1 VQRTFD
7 LMAEEVPWPD
17 QQFDRVTLAYLVLP
31 MAALYTALRDR
42 GRTEQDAVAAVTRAL
57 GVLLV
62 RVERLMI
69 GSLSRTRP
77 GRRLLF
83 EATSALSDA
92 LLAVTGPAWEA
103 TRVERSRNRMAVD
116 VTRCYIVDTLRLLD
130 AAMRFTR
137 TGRPDVLLTW
147 YASAWPRRWTRSA
160 GSNKASDVA
169 TQPGSQ
175 VDRGPR
181 GAGRTVG
188 TGGRA
193 ATMAGPRGLPGRR
206 PGAVL
211 LPGRR
216 ARAGPRTA

>member
-1 VQRTFD
+1 MQRTFD

-130 AAMRFTR
+130 AAPAAAALCANDTAAYEGVCPKCASPAPAAWAPEPIMALGGVGVRPPCGCPVGPWCRRVRGESR
-137 TGRPDVLLTW
+137 T
-147 YASAWPRRWTRSA
+147 YA
-160 GSNKASDVA
+160 
-169 TQPGSQ
+169 
-175 VDRGPR
+175 
-181 GAGRTVG
+181 
-188 TGGRA
+188 
-193 ATMAGPRGLPGRR
+193 LRR
-206 PGAVL
+206 PAVV
-211 LPGRR
+211 GVSVSE
-216 ARAGPRTA
+216 TACR

>member
-116 VTRCYIVDTLRLLD
+116 VTRCYIVDTPRLLD
-130 AAMRFTR
+130 A
-137 TGRPDVLLTW
+137 RP
-147 YASAWPRRWTRSA
+147 SSRRHVRQRHGGLRRSVPQGA
-160 GSNKASDVA
+160 LHPHR
-169 TQPGSQ
+169 QPGHRS
-175 VDRGPR
+175 R
-181 GAGRTVG
+181 
-188 TGGRA
+188 
-193 ATMAGPRGLPGRR
+193 
-206 PGAVL
+206 
-211 LPGRR
+211 
-216 ARAGPRTA
+216 

>member
-1 VQRTFD
+1 MQRTFD

-17 QQFDRVTLAYLVLP
+17 QEFDRVTLAYLVLP

-130 AAMRFTR
+130 AAPAAAAMCANDTAAYEGVCPKVRFTR
-137 TGRPDVLLTW
+137 TGSL
-147 YASAWPRRWTRSA
+147 
-160 GSNKASDVA
+160 
-169 TQPGSQ
+169 
-175 VDRGPR
+175 
-181 GAGRTVG
+181 G
-188 TGGRA
+188 TGADNGSRRGWGQAAVWMSGRA
-193 ATMAGPRGLPGRR
+193 LVSTSSRRKSHLRAETTSRCRGFR
-206 PGAVL
+206 V
-211 LPGRR
+211 
-216 ARAGPRTA
+216 